1 MEMRRLLVRTG
12 HTIGKE
18 VINGLG
24 PIHAHQEKLG
34 KQEGRREM
42 NVGKKIRIK
51 RIINRLSG
59 KTVIVP
65 MDHGV
70 SSGPIQGLEDMDK
83 TVNMII
89 RGGANATVVHK
100 GIVTSTNRSD
110 DTDIGLIIH
119 LSASTALNPTPND
132 KITVCDVDEAL
143 ALGAD
148 AVSVHVNIGAG
159 GESSM
164 LEALG
169 KTAKECN
176 RWGLP
181 LLAMMY
187 PRGKNIETTVD
198 SVKLAARVGA
208 ELGADIVKCPYT
220 GSPESF
226 AAVVRGCPVPVVI
239 AGGSKMTDV
248 ETLMMIEGAMQA
260 GAGGL
265 SMGRNVFQH
274 ENPELFVRVACAMV
288 HQGLSAK
295 EALEMMKM

>member
-1 MEMRRLLVRTG
+1 MEAQRKKANNWAERC
-12 HTIGKE
+12 
-18 VINGLG
+18 N
-24 PIHAHQEKLG
+24 
-34 KQEGRREM
+34 M

-70 SSGPIQGLEDMDK
+70 SSGPIQGLEDIDK

-119 LSASTALNPTPND
+119 LSASTALNPNPND
-132 KITVCDVDEAL
+132 KIMVCDVDEAL

-187 PRGKNIETTVD
+187 PRGDKIETNVD

-220 GSPESF
+220 GSAESF
-226 AAVVRGCPVPVVI
+226 AVVVRGCPVPVVI
-239 AGGSKMTDV
+239 AGGSKMSDV
-248 ETLMMIEGAMQA
+248 ETLMMIEGAMKA

-295 EALEMMKM
+295 EALKMMEGA